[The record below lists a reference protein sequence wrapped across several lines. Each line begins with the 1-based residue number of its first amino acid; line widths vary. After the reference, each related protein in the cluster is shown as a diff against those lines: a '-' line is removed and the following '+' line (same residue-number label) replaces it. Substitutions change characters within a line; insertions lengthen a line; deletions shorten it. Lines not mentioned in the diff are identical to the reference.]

1 MEDRMTHEIE
11 MTNIERALMTNDLS
25 QLTVEERGKYYN
37 SVCESL
43 GLNPLTQPFGY
54 IELAADGGGKKLT
67 LYCKRDAADQL
78 RRIHGVS
85 IKIKSR
91 EVVNDMLL
99 VTAEATDKTGRADE
113 AIAAI
118 WLKKNEVAW
127 DNGLKK
133 MRRTGQIIPL
143 EGEALANA
151 YMKAETKAKRRVTLS
166 ICGLGWLDETEV
178 ESIKAEALPEVT
190 GEMLSAKSAASPKP
204 KRAEVLPA
212 DEIGPFVYD
221 LAKLD
226 DDKKSAAL
234 EYLEQNGALIDEAS
248 GNWISQKPLKKLIS
262 CRLKSA

>member
-1 MEDRMTHEIE
+1 MNNEIE

-37 SVCESL
+37 SVCDSL

-91 EVVNDMLL
+91 ETVNDMLL

-133 MRRTGQIIPL
+133 MRRTGNIVAL

-151 YMKAETKAKRRVTLS
+151 YLKAETKAKRRVTLS
-166 ICGLGWLDETEV
+166 ICGLGWLDETEI
-178 ESIKAEALPEVT
+178 ETMKSEAAPEVT
-190 GEMLSAKSAASPKP
+190 AAMIMHAAKAESKTR
-204 KRAEVLPA
+204 KVEVLPA
-212 DEIGPFVYD
+212 DEIGPFFYD
-221 LAKLD
+221 LSTLD
-226 DDKKSAAL
+226 EEKKSAAF
-234 EYLEQNGALIDEAS
+234 EYLEKSGAVIDDAS
-248 GNWISQKPLKKLIS
+248 GNWKSDKPLKKLIS
-262 CRLKSA
+262 CRVKPA

>member
-1 MEDRMTHEIE
+1 MNHEIE

-37 SVCESL
+37 SVCDSL

-67 LYCKRDAADQL
+67 LYCKRDGADQL

-91 EVVNDMLL
+91 EIVNDMLL
-99 VTAEATDKTGRADE
+99 VTAEASDKTGRVDE
-113 AIAAI
+113 SIAAI

-133 MRRTGQIIPL
+133 MRRTGHVVPL

-151 YMKAETKAKRRVTLS
+151 YMKAETKAKRRVALS
-166 ICGLGWLDETEV
+166 ICGLGWLDETEI
-178 ESIKAEALPEVT
+178 ESMKAESAEVT
-190 GEMLSAKSAASPKP
+190 GDMLAAKSAAAPKP
-204 KRAEVLPA
+204 KKIEVLPA
-212 DEIGPFVYD
+212 DEIGPFFYD
-221 LAKLD
+221 LSSLD
-226 DDKKSAAL
+226 EEKKSAAF
-234 EYLEQNGALIDEAS
+234 EYLEKSGAVIDDAS
-248 GNWISQKPLKKLIS
+248 RNWKSEKPLKKLIS
-262 CRLKSA
+262 CRVKSA